1 MPWKRIVV
9 VSVNDTISNDPQ
21 LPNRLAKKKLVP
33 PQLSRLPRRESSTA
47 FPTKHPPWH
56 PPTIQRNPL
65 PAINATI
72 WILPIA
78 MWVSS
83 TVTTCSRPHLL
94 PRVLW
99 NSNNKKKPRS
109 TAMMNRNHNNPV
121 FPFRRRTCRHENSP
135 DIGKKKK
142 KNFFSHSTRV
152 MTIVTIENIKSN
164 ESRKQLPIYRNDA
177 FERLTSIKGR
187 TCLVDSGSS
196 NGIPITSK
204 RD

>member
-21 LPNRLAKKKLVP
+21 LPNKLAKTKLVP

-47 FPTKHPPWH
+47 FPTRHPPW
-56 PPTIQRNPL
+56 PQPTMRRNPL
-65 PAINATI
+65 LVINATI

-78 MWVSS
+78 TWVSNTLTS
-83 TVTTCSRPHLL
+83 SRPHLL
-94 PRVLW
+94 PRASW
-99 NSNNKKKPRS
+99 NSNNKKPRS
-109 TAMMNRNHNNPV
+109 TAKNRNHNPV

-142 KNFFSHSTRV
+142 KKNFFSHSTSV

-164 ESRKQLPIYRNDA
+164 ESRKQLPRVHTEMTLLKD
-177 FERLTSIKGR
+177 
-187 TCLVDSGSS
+187 
-196 NGIPITSK
+196 
-204 RD
+204 